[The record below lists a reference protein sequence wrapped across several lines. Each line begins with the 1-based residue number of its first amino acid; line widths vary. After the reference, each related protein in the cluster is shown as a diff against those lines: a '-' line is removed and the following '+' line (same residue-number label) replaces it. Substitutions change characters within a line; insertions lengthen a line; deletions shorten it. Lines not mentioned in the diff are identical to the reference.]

1 MPKTK
6 TMKVRLGDCCM
17 VCNKRKTEGLQVLN
31 TFMCE
36 SCETELLQLNEQ
48 DDMYETYVKQMRNLS
63 TNFIG

>member
-1 MPKTK
+1 
-6 TMKVRLGDCCM
+6 
-17 VCNKRKTEGLQVLN
+17 
-31 TFMCE
+31 MCE